1 MKKIVSAIIL
11 VSLFL
16 DTLLPLMSSISEEQE
31 RVIRI
36 IDAETGS
43 ASIIL
48 GNETEPLPPEG
59 YAFTVNVTL
68 DGLTNYLF
76 EYQVAVKFDK
86 NKVHCTAAQV
96 KLVDDP
102 NFVFYE
108 ESPIMVSV
116 STHNDEGFAA
126 VSSML
131 GTDYVIPDQELHH
144 YVNVSYGLLCQFN
157 FTAISTGN
165 STIEV
170 ISTESPDYFYFAT
183 FLMDKDE
190 EHISFN
196 SENLTLTVLGPN
208 ILSAKVR
215 FFPRALNLRSRG
227 KWIMAFIKLPEGY
240 DIHDINVSS
249 ILLNGTIPA
258 ELRPIRTGDCNT
270 SKASYLMVK
279 FDRAEVISYILNN
292 TDKHKGF
299 MTITLTV
306 TGKLVDGTMFEG
318 SDEVKIILRI
328 PRRHFPPC
336 HRRCTKF
343 HP

>member
-1 MKKIVSAIIL
+1 MKRIISVMIL
-11 VSLFL
+11 ISLFL
-16 DTLLPLMSSISEEQE
+16 GTLLPLMSSISEDQE

-76 EYQVAVKFDK
+76 EYQVAVKFEK
-86 NKVHCTAAQV
+86 TKVHCTAAWV
-96 KLVDDP
+96 NLDDP
-102 NFVFYE
+102 NSIFHGENFT
-108 ESPIMVSV
+108 MGSV
-116 STHNDEGFAA
+116 ITHNDEGFVAL
-126 VSSML
+126 SMML
-131 GTDYVIPDQELHH
+131 GSDYVLPDHQLHH
-144 YVNVSYGLLCQFN
+144 YMNASYGLLCQFN

-170 ISTESPDYFYFAT
+170 IPTESPNYYYFAT
-183 FLMDKDE
+183 FLMNKDE
-190 EHISFN
+190 EHTSFT
-196 SENLTLTVLGPN
+196 SENLTLTVLGSN

-227 KWIMAFIKLPEGY
+227 KWIMVFVKLPEGY
-240 DIHDINVSS
+240 DANDINVSS

-258 ELRPIRTGDCNT
+258 EASRPVKIGCNANVT
-270 SKASYLMVK
+270 SYLLVK

-292 TDKHKGF
+292 THKYRRF

-306 TGKLVDGTMFEG
+306 TGKLTDGTVFEG
-318 SDEVKIILRI
+318 SDKLRIILRI
-328 PRRHFPPC
+328 PKRHIPPC
-336 HRRCTKF
+336 HKRCTKL